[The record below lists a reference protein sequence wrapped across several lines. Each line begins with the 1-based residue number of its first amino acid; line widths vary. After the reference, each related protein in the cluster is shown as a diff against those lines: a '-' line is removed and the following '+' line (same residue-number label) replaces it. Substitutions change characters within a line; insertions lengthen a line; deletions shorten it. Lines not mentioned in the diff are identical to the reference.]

1 MEEKKKAGRPVK
13 LASERA
19 TSRVWVY
26 LTKDERKG
34 LDRYCDENLL
44 SVSSLFRKLLKKE
57 GIITE
62 REASDVA
69 SGGIVDRSD

>member
-1 MEEKKKAGRPVK
+1 MDEKKKAGRPIK
-13 LASERA
+13 PASERA

-26 LTKDERKG
+26 LTPGERKQ

-57 GIITE
+57 RIIAE
-62 REASDVA
+62 KESDDAVPT
-69 SGGIVDRSD
+69 GTVDRSS

>member
-1 MEEKKKAGRPVK
+1 VKPAEER
-13 LASERA
+13 S

-26 LTKDERKG
+26 LTKSERTD

-62 REASDVA
+62 
-69 SGGIVDRSD
+69 

>member
-1 MEEKKKAGRPVK
+1 MDEKKRKKAGRPVK
-13 LASERA
+13 SAAERA

-26 LTKDERKG
+26 LTPGERKQ

-57 GIITE
+57 GIVTE
-62 REASDVA
+62 
-69 SGGIVDRSD
+69 

>member
-1 MEEKKKAGRPVK
+1 MDRRKAGRPAK
-13 LASERA
+13 PISERA

-26 LTKDERKG
+26 LTKDERKA
-34 LDRYCDENLL
+34 LDSYCDEHLL

-62 REASDVA
+62 RDGH
-69 SGGIVDRSD
+69 GGDQGDNSPD

>member
-1 MEEKKKAGRPVK
+1 MDEKKKAGRPVK
-13 LASERA
+13 PASERA

-26 LTKDERKG
+26 LTPGERKQ

-57 GIITE
+57 GIITRNE
-62 REASDVA
+62 GGD
-69 SGGIVDRSD
+69 SG

>member
-1 MEEKKKAGRPVK
+1 VDKKKKKKAGRPVK
-13 LASERA
+13 LAAERA

-26 LTKDERKG
+26 LTPGERKQ

-57 GIITE
+57 GIVTIGDDTGVVPA
-62 REASDVA
+62 AS
-69 SGGIVDRSD
+69 